1 MWTRVRN
8 HLVWHEPWVYVQ
20 LPDQEIEYMQML
32 PEKQHVPVPLF
43 ERWHRVYRILKRLA
57 LLY

>member
-20 LPDQEIEYMQML
+20 LPEQEIEYMQML
-32 PEKQHVPVPLF
+32 PEKRYVPVPLF
-43 ERWHRVYRILKRLA
+43 ERVQACTAFSKELRCST
-57 LLY
+57 

>member
-8 HLVWHEPWVYVQ
+8 HLVWHV
-20 LPDQEIEYMQML
+20 PDQEIEYMQML
-32 PEKQHVPVPLF
+32 PEKRCVPVPLF
-43 ERWHRVYRILKRLA
+43 ERYRVYRILKRLA

>member
-20 LPDQEIEYMQML
+20 LPEQEIEYMQML
-32 PEKQHVPVPLF
+32 PEKQYVPVPLI
-43 ERWHRVYRILKRLA
+43 ERVWRVVRIMKRVA
-57 LLY
+57 LL